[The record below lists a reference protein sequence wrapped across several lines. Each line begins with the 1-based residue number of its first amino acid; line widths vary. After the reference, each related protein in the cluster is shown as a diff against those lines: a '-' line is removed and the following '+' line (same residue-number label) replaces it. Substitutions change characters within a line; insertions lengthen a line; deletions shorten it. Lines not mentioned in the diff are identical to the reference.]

1 MHHSTLLIPIYRRA
15 ADNKSISQ
23 HIFLFVSGK
32 KKGREMIKVTGLM
45 QVLDKTEQ
53 ALLMPVFVAVDLP
66 CFVVLKTMLLT

>member
-1 MHHSTLLIPIYRRA
+1 
-15 ADNKSISQ
+15 
-23 HIFLFVSGK
+23 
-32 KKGREMIKVTGLM
+32 MIKVTGLM